1 MDIRPAKRFETF
13 IRNMIGLAQD
23 GKTDATGMPHLLQV
37 AAIAS
42 EFDDVI
48 RFCWG

>member
-1 MDIRPAKRFETF
+1 
-13 IRNMIGLAQD
+13 MIGLAQD
-23 GKTDATGMPHLLQV
+23 GKTDAMGMPHLLQV